1 MLESAEALLQL
12 RRCSAPLV
20 GQEQAGAQP
29 ACSGSV
35 GTHSLPKELAQKAKP
50 ILGPF
55 DFGLVATGFCVSP
68 PLLVALISS
77 ASLETCPLLDAG
89 CFPAAF
95 PWRRPACPRGQA

>member
-35 GTHSLPKELAQKAKP
+35 GTHSLPKELAQKANQYWVH
-50 ILGPF
+50 LT
-55 DFGLVATGFCVSP
+55 LVWW
-68 PLLVALISS
+68 PLDSV
-77 ASLETCPLLDAG
+77 CLLL
-89 CFPAAF
+89 CWWP
-95 PWRRPACPRGQA
+95 